1 MSKDI
6 ETIEE
11 VINKKLQFFHH
22 NCPAD
27 LVVNGYSDLEKCT
40 CGIKEAIKDSLNSIQ
55 KIIEK
60 DVIGEDISLDEAR
73 HMQRVVRDETNGTR
87 HALNPNAVIEAL
99 AVNTKLTM
107 QRQALTN
114 ALYGK
119 GEDKG

>member
-6 ETIEE
+6 ETIQSVLEDVLLYE
-11 VINKKLQFFHH
+11 PCRDYSCRGACHQAKLDQ
-22 NCPAD
+22 A
-27 LVVNGYSDLEKCT
+27 SE
-40 CGIKEAIKDSLNSIQ
+40 SIQ
-55 KIIEK
+55 KIIER

-87 HALNPNAVIEAL
+87 HALNPNAVAEAL

-119 GEDKG
+119 GEYKE